1 MPNGV
6 RSRNRPAESRAAAVN
21 QNNSLDAE
29 AHPSIGRG
37 LIEAVADPER
47 GPVGGFDLMQI
58 CGPITRRK
66 PIAPLIAAIA
76 IAFVVATAHPI
87 RAQLGQSGLGWQQ
100 RFLGIIPLIKPD
112 PKDPVVVTV
121 NGAPITAAE
130 IADYAKTEARMINAT
145 STEESKAVFRDAADN
160 LINRQLLLQEAEKR
174 KLAISD
180 AEVASR
186 AREFQVAGAGGQ
198 AVATGGAP
206 DAQLMAAVRGSM
218 LIEKMLDGE
227 FREHHVQPTD
237 AQIKQY
243 YEEHRDLFVKDP
255 GEVQIAHIAVKF
267 PPNATAAQKKAASEK
282 VIKLYRQALKSKDFA
297 TLAKQNSEDTQSA
310 PKGGELGYFRPGQ
323 LPPVVDKM
331 VFATPSGQLTQIL
344 ESNLGYSFIK
354 VISRRGETIA
364 PLAEVKAKIA
374 MFILDENEDA
384 VVKALIK
391 KIAKGA
397 KVEFKNP
404 PAASS

>member
-1 MPNGV
+1 MV
-6 RSRNRPAESRAAAVN
+6 A
-21 QNNSLDAE
+21 
-29 AHPSIGRG
+29 IG
-37 LIEAVADPER
+37 
-47 GPVGGFDLMQI
+47 
-58 CGPITRRK
+58 
-66 PIAPLIAAIA
+66 IAFIAA
-76 IAFVVATAHPI
+76 TAGPTH
-87 RAQLGQSGLGWQQ
+87 AQLGQSGLSWQQ
-100 RFLGIIPLIKPD
+100 RFLGIIPLVKPD

-145 STEESKAVFRDAADN
+145 STEESKAVFRDAGEN
-160 LINRQLLLQEAEKR
+160 LINRQILLQEAEKR

-180 AEVASR
+180 AEVASH
-186 AREFQVAGAGGQ
+186 AREFQVAGAGDQG
-198 AVATGGAP
+198 VATGGAP
-206 DAQLMAAVRGSM
+206 DAQLMTAVRGSM
-218 LIEKMLDGE
+218 LIEKMLDDE
-227 FREHHVQPTD
+227 FRARHVQPTD

-267 PPNATAAQKKAASEK
+267 PPNATEAQKKAAAEK
-282 VIKLYRQALKSKDFA
+282 IIKLHQQALKSKDFA
-297 TLAKQNSEDTQSA
+297 ALAKQNSEDTQSA

-331 VFATPSGQLTQIL
+331 VFATPPGQLTQIL

-364 PLAEVKAKIA
+364 PLTEVKAKIA

-397 KVEFKNP
+397 KIDFKQP
-404 PAASS
+404 PAATN